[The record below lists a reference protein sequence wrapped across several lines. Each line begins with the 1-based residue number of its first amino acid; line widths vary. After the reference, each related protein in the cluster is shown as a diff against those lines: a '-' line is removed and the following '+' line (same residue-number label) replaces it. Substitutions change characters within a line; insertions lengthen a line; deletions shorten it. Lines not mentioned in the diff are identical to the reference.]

1 MFQDPV
7 LVLKIIGAVAAFAI
21 GLWVGFG
28 MPGVGR
34 PRESREWRSSD
45 RLSATWINRVFFTGT
60 RAPRRFDG
68 SRLVAPGPRS
78 QPEADAEDEEERAE
92 VIRLRRPG
100 R

>member
-7 LVLKIIGAVAAFAI
+7 LILKIVGAVAAFAI

-34 PRESREWRSSD
+34 PRESRGWRSSD
-45 RLSATWINRVFFTGT
+45 RLRATWINRVFFSGA
-60 RAPRRFDG
+60 RGPRRFDG
-68 SRLVAPGPRS
+68 SRLVVPGPKR
-78 QPEADAEDEEERAE
+78 QAEADNEDERPE

-100 R
+100 G